1 MPKFEVY
8 QQVLVRDT
16 EDGIWAVALFSQY
29 IDGEFVTLGHRLW
42 ATCIPYHGNEDLV
55 GTSERAWKPKTGELV
70 AMSDGLNKWVARIFV
85 GMGVTV
91 GPSLYLGLDS
101 ESDNLDRAAYY
112 SFCEPLKHHFN
123 IDDKEE
129 N

>member
-8 QQVLVRDT
+8 QKVLVRDT
-16 EDGIWAVALFSQY
+16 EDGIWAVDLFSHY
-29 IDGEFVTLGHRLW
+29 IDGEFVTLGNRLW
-42 ATCIPYHGNEDLV
+42 AYCIPYHGNEDLV
-55 GTSERAWKPKTGELV
+55 GTSESAWKPKTGELV

-85 GMGVTV
+85 GMGETV